1 MEEKKAVAEAALFL
15 SEEPLDT
22 DDLADVMNLGSKG
35 FVQQVIDELQEDLAA
50 ESRGLTIVE
59 SEEGYEMVVKTEHV
73 DQVEHLAPHR
83 DLNEAELRTLALIA
97 YNAPVKQSD
106 VVDVRGNRAYGQIKE
121 LTRRG
126 FIAAEQAGRT
136 KELDVTDHFLDYFDL
151 DTPDEFA
158 MQAEE
163 EHGGWDTGE
172 GEEGTDADAGEDQ
185 EDAAEPGA
193 ESGAEMEPPEDG
205 PEEPDADEADDEED
219 DGPTRITDPVVSS
232 D

>member
-1 MEEKKAVAEAALFL
+1 MDEKKAVAEAALFL

-22 DDLADVMNLGSKG
+22 DELADVMNLGSKG
-35 FVQQVIDELQEDLAA
+35 FVQQVIDELQEDLDADA
-50 ESRGLTIVE
+50 RGLTIVE

-73 DQVEHLAPHR
+73 EQVEHLAPHR

-126 FIAAEQAGRT
+126 FIQAEQAGRT

-172 GEEGTDADAGEDQ
+172 DGEDGGEAQ
-185 EDAAEPGA
+185 AEDAAEP
-193 ESGAEMEPPEDG
+193 
-205 PEEPDADEADDEED
+205 EEPDAEESEPVQDAGDGDGAEDAEDE
-219 DGPTRITDPVVSS
+219 GPTRITDPVVPS